1 MKKSKSKKVL
11 SLVMAI
17 MMILSALPTAI
28 FTIAADTE
36 LPMIKAF
43 VTVNGDYHAYR
54 KQIVTATF
62 LDEIDTSDALY
73 SWDVSENGDESVM
86 AWMKVNEA
94 ATADAGETRYNLF
107 IGGDGGVFA
116 NPNSDDLF
124 FGFEVLKEVN
134 GLENFDTSKVET
146 FKYTFQQ
153 CYAIEHLDLSSFDTS
168 SARSF
173 LWMFADCN
181 SLETLDLTGWETSKV
196 TNMNSMF
203 KNCFLI
209 TELDISSFDTCSVT
223 DMGNMFYNCK
233 KLTNLYVGEGW
244 NIDNVKNGSS
254 AFNCCE
260 ALPGY
265 DKSKHDIGF
274 AEEFVKPESEKP
286 QPEKEKY
293 TVNYEFN
300 GDIPANVT
308 VPTTATYEEGTTVTV
323 EATPSADGYI
333 FSGWTT
339 ADADITNGSFEIQ
352 NDVTII
358 GEWTKINYYNV
369 EYKFEGDIPASVTV
383 PTTATYEEGT
393 TVTVETTPSAEGYI
407 FSGWTT
413 SDADI
418 TNGSFNVYNNVVIV
432 GKWEKVPDVVT
443 SITAPDKLTL
453 VLGEEKQLEAHVNIN
468 AVNKELNYVSGD
480 ENIVK
485 VDGNG
490 MMSTVSEGKTFIKV
504 ISVENPAIYKIVEII
519 VTAISANNAK
529 HYIVFGK
536 TDKIGWYSVSTD
548 GGKTFF
554 TQFGNDHLE
563 VEKGS
568 EIIIK
573 ANGVF
578 NEDPFAFYV
587 NGKTVTPDE
596 NGCIRIV
603 VDQYLLIGA
612 LSIPVPAPDVE
623 ESLNIFQQLIKS
635 IKDFFAK
642 LTSIFKF

>member
-1 MKKSKSKKVL
+1 
-11 SLVMAI
+11 
-17 MMILSALPTAI
+17 
-28 FTIAADTE
+28 
-36 LPMIKAF
+36 
-43 VTVNGDYHAYR
+43 
-54 KQIVTATF
+54 
-62 LDEIDTSDALY
+62 
-73 SWDVSENGDESVM
+73 
-86 AWMKVNEA
+86 
-94 ATADAGETRYNLF
+94 
-107 IGGDGGVFA
+107 
-116 NPNSDDLF
+116 
-124 FGFEVLKEVN
+124 
-134 GLENFDTSKVET
+134 
-146 FKYTFQQ
+146 
-153 CYAIEHLDLSSFDTS
+153 
-168 SARSF
+168 
-173 LWMFADCN
+173 
-181 SLETLDLTGWETSKV
+181 
-196 TNMNSMF
+196 MNSMF

-293 TVNYEFN
+293 TVNYEFI
-300 GDIPANVT
+300 GDIPTNVT

-339 ADADITNGSFEIQ
+339 ADADITNGNFEIQ
-352 NDVTII
+352 NDVTIT
-358 GEWTKINYYNV
+358 GKWTKINYYNV
-369 EYKFEGDIPASVTV
+369 EYKFEGDIPTNVTV
-383 PTTATYEEGT
+383 PATATYEEGT
-393 TVTVETTPSAEGYI
+393 TVTVEATPSVEGYIFSGWTTSDADITNGNFEIQNDVTITGKWTKINYYNVEYKFEGDIPTNVTVPATATYEEGTTVTVEATPSVEGYI

-563 VEKGS
+563 VEKGT

>member
-352 NDVTII
+352 NDVTIT
-358 GEWTKINYYNV
+358 GKWTKINYYNV
-369 EYKFEGDIPASVTV
+369 EYKFEGDIPVNVTV

-563 VEKGS
+563 VEKGT